1 MAFCSKCGK
10 EMEDG
15 AAFCGSCGAEI
26 GAPEQKND
34 GKRKITFDGEVH
46 KCPNCGEVLKGFESV
61 CSACGFEIRGV
72 KTSETVAEFS
82 EKLEK
87 TEAVK
92 GGTAWIA
99 HQAFGEGDTLSPVD
113 EQKVNV
119 IKNYPIPNTK
129 EDIKEFMILAAT
141 NLDPALYATTSK
153 IAKKALTSAWRMKME
168 QAFQKAKMSFGGSSD
183 FNSVQKIY
191 KEKIIKP
198 RRKKAFLI
206 GLAVA
211 VPVIVAAAVV
221 ALILL

>member
-10 EMEDG
+10 ELEEG
-15 AAFCGSCGAEI
+15 TAFCGGCGAKI
-26 GAPEQKND
+26 GEPEQKND
-34 GKRKITFDGEVH
+34 GKRKIAFDGEIH
-46 KCPNCGEVLKGFESV
+46 KCPNCGEILKGFESV
-61 CSACGFEIRGV
+61 CSACGCEIRGV
-72 KTSETVAEFS
+72 KTSETVTEFA

-92 GGTAWIA
+92 GGSAWIA

-141 NLDPALYATTSK
+141 NLDPALYTTTSK

-168 QAFQKAKMSFGGSSD
+168 QAYQKAKMSFGASSD

-191 KEKIIKP
+191 NEKIVKP

-206 GLAVA
+206 GLAAVVVVAGVA
-211 VPVIVAAAVV
+211 V
-221 ALILL
+221 ALYFGLK